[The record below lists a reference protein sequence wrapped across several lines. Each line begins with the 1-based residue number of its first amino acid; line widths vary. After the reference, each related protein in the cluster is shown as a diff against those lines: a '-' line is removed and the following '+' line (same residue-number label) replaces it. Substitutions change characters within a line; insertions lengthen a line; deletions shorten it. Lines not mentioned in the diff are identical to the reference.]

1 MGKVIFVIKDGWGF
15 RKENIFNAVL
25 EAKTPYSDFYEKN
38 FPTAVIKSAGEA
50 VGLPKGYQ
58 GNSEV
63 GHITIGAGRIVK
75 EDLTVINEA
84 IKNKS
89 FFKNKAL
96 LGAVEKAKKKDKSL
110 HLIGLLQK
118 EGVHS
123 HSSHLYALLELCKK
137 KKLSKIFL
145 HVITDGRDAPVNNGE
160 KEIKELI
167 QKIKELK
174 IGEIVTISGRYY
186 AMDRDKRWERTKK
199 AYKAIAEGVAEEYFL
214 DPLKQLKTSYKK
226 KETDEFII
234 PKVKEGY
241 SGFKSGDSVIF
252 FNFRSDRPR
261 QLTEAITDK
270 KFNAWKRKKV
280 DVFFVGMTAYYKSL
294 KNVAFQNRF
303 EKNILGEVISKKGLN
318 QLRISETEK
327 YAHVTYFFNNQK
339 EEPFLNEKRIMI
351 PSLKISTYD
360 LNPEMKAKAIADKL
374 ISEIRKEKHELIVVN
389 LVNADMVG
397 HTAVKKAIIK
407 AVEVVDLEAHRIVQ
421 EGLQHN
427 YTIFIFSDHG
437 NAEDQ
442 RPKWATSHT
451 TNPVKLTVVSLDVKR
466 IKKKGELQDIAPTAL
481 FELGIKKPKEM
492 TGESL
497 IL

>member
-1 MGKVIFVIKDGWGF
+1 MGKVIFVIKDGWGY
-15 RKENIFNAVL
+15 RKDNSFNAVL

-38 FPTAVIKSAGEA
+38 FPTAVIKASGEA
-50 VGLPKGYQ
+50 VGLPNNYQ

-89 FFKNKAL
+89 FFRNKAL
-96 LGAVEKAKKKDKSL
+96 LEAIEKAKKKDKSV

-123 HSSHLYALLELCKK
+123 HSNHLYSLLELCKK
-137 KKLSKIFL
+137 NNLGKVFL
-145 HVITDGRDAPVNNGE
+145 HVITDGRDAPVNNAE
-160 KEIKELI
+160 KEIKKLI
-167 QKIKELK
+167 GKTKQLK
-174 IGEIVTISGRYY
+174 IGEVVSISGRYY

-199 AYKAIAEGVAEEYFL
+199 AYKAITEGVAEEYFL
-214 DPLKQLKTSYKK
+214 NPLDQIKSSYRK
-226 KETDEFII
+226 KETDEFIV
-234 PKVKEGY
+234 PKVKKGY
-241 SGFKSGDSVIF
+241 SGFKDGDSVIF

-261 QLTEAITDK
+261 QLTMAITEK
-270 KFNAWKRKKV
+270 EFNEWKRRRV
-280 DVFFVGMTAYYKSL
+280 NVFFVGMTAYYKSL
-294 KNVAFQNRF
+294 RNVAFKNRSR
-303 EKNILGEVISKKGLN
+303 KNILGEVISKKGLN

-339 EEPFLNEKRIMI
+339 EEPFLNEERIMI
-351 PSLKISTYD
+351 PSLKIPTYD
-360 LNPEMKAKAIADKL
+360 LKPEMKAKVVADKI
-374 ISEIRKEKHELIVVN
+374 ISEIKKERYEFIVVN

-397 HTAVKKAIIK
+397 HTAIKKAIVK
-407 AVEVVDLEAHRIVQ
+407 AVEVVDLETHRIVQ
-421 EGLQHN
+421 EGLQHD
-427 YTIFIFSDHG
+427 YTIFIFADHG

-442 RPKWATSHT
+442 RPRWATSHT
-451 TNPVKLTVVSLDVKR
+451 TNPVKLTVVSTELKK

-481 FELGIKKPKEM
+481 SEMGIKKPKEM
-492 TGESL
+492 SGESL